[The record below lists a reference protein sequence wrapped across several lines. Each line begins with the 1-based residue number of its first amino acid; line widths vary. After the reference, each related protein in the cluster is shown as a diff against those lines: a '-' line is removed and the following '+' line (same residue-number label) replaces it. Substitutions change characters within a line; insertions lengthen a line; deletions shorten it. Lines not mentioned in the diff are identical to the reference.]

1 MPEISF
7 DRLHRFAVL
16 VGRKL
21 RRDLG
26 VEIDDNGG
34 HWLIEYL
41 LVEVA
46 AQEFDGDS
54 DTVPEKKYKSVSKS
68 LNPEPAAM
76 TSWDMFRFLQ
86 SLSDKA

>member
-1 MPEISF
+1 MPEVK
-7 DRLHRFAVL
+7 LTKLQKFATA

-54 DTVPEKKYKSVSKS
+54 ETAPEKKYKSVSKS

-76 TSWDMFRFLQ
+76 TSWGMFRFLQ